1 MRQWGVLAKEALMRL
16 LLSALVTALLVLAAP
31 SSDARGDRP
40 CPEGWVFPIDLI
52 VGLDPEANGALRDVF
67 ETDLDWIAQDLRIHE
82 LFVSRWLSTRK
93 NIALVQVGPEARHRR
108 PVPPEVAE
116 RRLGELKAAL
126 EDLPYMYAVQY
137 NHVVCLRF

>member
-1 MRQWGVLAKEALMRL
+1 MRL
-16 LLSALVTALLVLAAP
+16 LLSALVTALLALATP

-40 CPEGWVFPIDLI
+40 CPEGWVYPIELI

-82 LFVSRWLSTRK
+82 LFVSRWISTRK
-93 NIALVQVGPEARHRR
+93 NIALVQVGPEARDTRPQ

-137 NHVVCLRF
+137 NGVI

>member
-1 MRQWGVLAKEALMRL
+1 MRL

-40 CPEGWVFPIDLI
+40 CPEGWVVPIELI
-52 VGLDPEANGALRDVF
+52 VGLDPDANGALRDVF

-82 LFVSRWLSTRK
+82 LFVSEWLSTRK
-93 NIALVQVGPEARHRR
+93 NIALVQVGPEARGSR
-108 PVPPEVAE
+108 PVPPEVAK

-126 EDLPYMYAVQY
+126 ENLYYVDRVSF
-137 NHVVCLRF
+137 NHIACPRF